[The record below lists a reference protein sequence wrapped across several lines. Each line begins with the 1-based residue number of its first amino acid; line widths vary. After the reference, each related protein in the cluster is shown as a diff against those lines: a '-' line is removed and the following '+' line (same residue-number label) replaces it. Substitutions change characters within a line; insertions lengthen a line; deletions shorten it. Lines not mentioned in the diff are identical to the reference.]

1 MRDFFYIVLGA
12 VFVNNVVLVKTL
24 GICPAVG
31 TPSDRKAVHGMSLS
45 VLLIMLLSTAACW
58 TVYRKVLLPFKAEYL
73 ETIVFMLIIA
83 ALVQLCEMLME
94 RFFPA
99 LREKLGVYVALTT
112 SNCAVLGLL
121 EQNIYDGRDLTYSM
135 ISALGTGLGFWLVMF
150 LFEGIRS
157 RVDES
162 ELPESFRGMPSYL
175 ISAAILGLSFMGF
188 TGLLDGLFGM

>member
-1 MRDFFYIVLGA
+1 
-12 VFVNNVVLVKTL
+12 
-24 GICPAVG
+24 
-31 TPSDRKAVHGMSLS
+31 
-45 VLLIMLLSTAACW
+45 
-58 TVYRKVLLPFKAEYL
+58 
-73 ETIVFMLIIA
+73 
-83 ALVQLCEMLME
+83 
-94 RFFPA
+94 
-99 LREKLGVYVALTT
+99 
-112 SNCAVLGLL
+112 
-121 EQNIYDGRDLTYSM
+121 M